1 MKFAMKNRPK
11 YFNDINLVQDEI
23 IYLIKKAI
31 IKKKD
36 NFNKIIFSTLNKD
49 KIINSR
55 IVVLRN
61 FYPQKYEII
70 IHGDK
75 RSRKFK
81 DICINQNVSILF
93 WDQKKQIQI
102 RMNGKAL
109 ISKQDDVDNEWRK
122 LQNWSK
128 KIYLTE
134 KKPGLISKL
143 PNTGYPEKFIKI
155 APTTCENELGKK
167 NFGVISIS
175 IQNMEWLYLSSQGN
189 RAAFFDIQRKQSQ
202 IYVKKS
208 WVTP

>member
-1 MKFAMKNRPK
+1 MKNRPK

-23 IYLIKKAI
+23 IYLIKKAV
-31 IKKKD
+31 IKKRD
-36 NFNKIIFSTLNKD
+36 NFNKIIFSTLNKN

-61 FYPQKYEII
+61 FFPENYEII

-75 RSRKFK
+75 RSRKFR

-102 RMNGKAL
+102 RMNGSAFT
-109 ISKQDDVDNEWRK
+109 SKQNHIDNEWKK

-134 KKPGLISKL
+134 KKPGLIAKL
-143 PNTGYPEKFIKI
+143 PNTGYPEKYIKI
-155 APTTCENELGKK
+155 APTTFENDLGKK
-167 NFGVISIS
+167 NFGVISIL
-175 IQNMEWLYLSSQGN
+175 IRNMEWLYLSSHGN
-189 RAAFFDIQRKQSQ
+189 RAAIFDIHRKQSQ
-202 IYVKKS
+202 IHVTKS
-208 WVTP
+208 WVIP